1 MSVLY
6 EYAKNDKGEFVS
18 IEKADKSKYY
28 FLECEDGGNV
38 QMIAVQ
44 GDIKKWHFRS
54 KVQGAAIRM
63 TAEHI
68 NLQAKISADLAFYCN
83 DLDLHVYAKSSIV
96 EYRLANNRIVD
107 VAYFDSNDNFLCGIE
122 VVHSNDIS
130 DEKFKDLYNSNYL
143 IFKVYTDDPKRFI
156 FVDNGEIDRESKNRA
171 KESLRDE
178 IEESK
183 IRASEEIRANDTEI
197 LSYPI
202 LWRDKMAEINREYA
216 SKARTERAKY
226 EKLARE
232 HEALKKEYREHEY
245 FSRIQRANNEVTIEE
260 SELIESIRELTKQ
273 YNNLN
278 L

>member
-54 KVQGAAIRM
+54 K
-63 TAEHI
+63 
-68 NLQAKISADLAFYCN
+68 
-83 DLDLHVYAKSSIV
+83 
-96 EYRLANNRIVD
+96 
-107 VAYFDSNDNFLCGIE
+107 
-122 VVHSNDIS
+122 
-130 DEKFKDLYNSNYL
+130 
-143 IFKVYTDDPKRFI
+143 
-156 FVDNGEIDRESKNRA
+156 
-171 KESLRDE
+171 
-178 IEESK
+178 
-183 IRASEEIRANDTEI
+183 
-197 LSYPI
+197 
-202 LWRDKMAEINREYA
+202 
-216 SKARTERAKY
+216 
-226 EKLARE
+226 
-232 HEALKKEYREHEY
+232 
-245 FSRIQRANNEVTIEE
+245 QRANNEVTIEE